1 MNAWLLRIA
10 LLACVMLSGCDLLPK
25 ALTGA
30 RRVAADTNDIQK
42 VDLAQ
47 EIRAETPTKVAK
59 QDKCTTTQYYPTQ
72 NGGQAIEASPKAQRC
87 LRRVAKAFYA
97 DPVDLSARRNRVQAR
112 LLAASDLACGEFEQ
126 KMNFLQANTNMI
138 AGIATTAAAGAGAIV
153 TNEVTAR
160 VLSGVGAVIAGSRA
174 EFNADFFY
182 REAVPVVVKAINAD
196 RRNFRNNIIA
206 LHRAESIGDYT
217 LWDAIADAFRYNQ
230 RCSLVA
236 GLSQL
241 ETAVTLADNPGLDT
255 LNRVLIQ
262 NGISQ
267 QIIEGKI
274 TTYGQVLAQ
283 STASPSAI
291 RSSMTG
297 TEVSTQAVADQYRAD
312 ADAIWQARAML
323 NTALQQREKDIP
335 QSRDKPASKTI
346 ANLDATMQKIV
357 DTVLPGCVNSV
368 VTATQ
373 ALATAQARRAVTRG
387 PDPTNDI
394 AASNAASTLDRLS
407 SQLDAFTQAVLQTIG
422 GATVWLKNQQLSQPI
437 KPSDW
442 TNNVATPITQ
452 LSNLTACST

>member
-30 RRVAADTNDIQK
+30 RRVAADTNDIQQ

-112 LLAASDLACGEFEQ
+112 LLAASDSACGEFEQ

-138 AGIATTAAAGAGAIV
+138 AGVLTTATAGAGAIV

-196 RRNFRNNIIA
+196 RRDFRDNIIA
-206 LHRAESIGDYT
+206 LHRAEPISDYT

-230 RCSLVA
+230 KCSLVS
-236 GLSQL
+236 GLSHL

-255 LNRVLIQ
+255 LNRALIKS
-262 NGISQ
+262 GISQ
-267 QIIEGKI
+267 QIIDGKI
-274 TTYGQVLAQ
+274 TTYSQVLAR
-283 STASPSAI
+283 SAAPPSAI

-297 TEVSTQAVADQYRAD
+297 TGASTQAVADQYRTYAN
-312 ADAIWQARAML
+312 AIVEAQAALDSALSKGKKDLPNSTSITTLDTAMTTL
-323 NTALQQREKDIP
+323 RTTGLASC
-335 QSRDKPASKTI
+335 QSP
-346 ANLDATMQKIV
+346 IV
-357 DTVLPGCVNSV
+357 H
-368 VTATQ
+368 ATQ
-373 ALATAQARRAVTRG
+373 DLAVAQANRAVHSG
-387 PDPTNDI
+387 PDPVGDLKVAN
-394 AASNAASTLDRLS
+394 ASATLTRLS
-407 SQLDAFTQAVLQTIG
+407 SQMDAFMRIVLQTIG
-422 GATVWLKNQQLSQPI
+422 DATVWVQNKPVGMAIGSADFSGQVSGPINQLAP
-437 KPSDW
+437 
-442 TNNVATPITQ
+442 
-452 LSNLTACST
+452 LTACTG